1 MIRID
6 NPIDLSDYLR
16 LDGTNVPTADFS
28 WTTDLTTTGKG
39 TFGDLVVDNL
49 SIDGNTITSVNTHN
63 FALPNS
69 TVILSENSVSG
80 GAFYVPEISFSGVT
94 TLGSIK
100 DFLYI
105 RSSGGSTPGL
115 LFSNSTLTSFGS
127 ISYDLALLNF
137 TFSHSVALN
146 GDNRRLMF
154 GTGYDASIYYNNT
167 DLIIDPKVVGSG
179 KVNLNG
185 GNLYTTGTLES
196 SGFIISNAD
205 ADPYIRFYD
214 GASYGQLYYSKTTD
228 YFVLGNTLEIGTL
241 LLPGEGSGS
250 PYLYFRN
257 TNNYLAN
264 TTNMQLVSSSSLDIS
279 ANDNINIF
287 SVSGYIYLDT
297 TDITTTGLGT
307 FGNLDVDTLNFNGN
321 SITDSTGT
329 INFGNEHLITSG
341 NITAEKIYLNYYGD
355 ASITHDTIDLIIK
368 SEIGTSA
375 YVDFTN
381 FGLYRFDNDIE
392 TSGTITSGRLAHD
405 ASTYIDKDGSNNMTF
420 TDAVTGTLT
429 LAELGRATMIDVSDT
444 SVAEGNNSVVIG
456 YDKANLK
463 WLKIATTSTD
473 WTLTIYSSDDYAS
486 EPMEI
491 VTNRSG
497 DFNVYLD
504 MPYEDD
510 DATGELHYNFTSA
523 SGSETHDIQI
533 LGEALR

>member
-1 MIRID
+1 MPSFLRKKNNAKSRLLNPVTVGDSTITVKDYSQFPLEPNFMVTIWNRTQYPDPSDDSSMEILKVTGLNFNVFTVERGQEDTLAKIHQEGNAVELLFTVGQLQELENEINKLSFFASGENHWDRDSGSDTIVPFISNSNLDIGSGNFYCGTITQNSITLD
-6 NPIDLSDYLR
+6 NTYLK
-16 LDGTNVPTADFS
+16 LDGSNVPTADYS
-28 WTTDLTTTGKG
+28 WTTNFTTTG
-39 TFGDLVVDNL
+39 NI
-49 SIDGNTITSVNTHN
+49 S
-63 FALPNS
+63 S
-69 TVILSENSVSG
+69 T
-80 GAFYVPEISFSGVT
+80 A
-94 TLGSIK
+94 
-100 DFLYI
+100 
-105 RSSGGSTPGL
+105 
-115 LFSNSTLTSFGS
+115 
-127 ISYDLALLNF
+127 
-137 TFSHSVALN
+137 
-146 GDNRRLMF
+146 
-154 GTGYDASIYYNNT
+154 
-167 DLIIDPKVVGSG
+167 
-179 KVNLNG
+179 
-185 GNLYTTGTLES
+185 
-196 SGFIISNAD
+196 
-205 ADPYIRFYD
+205 
-214 GASYGQLYYSKTTD
+214 
-228 YFVLGNTLEIGTL
+228 GTL
-241 LLPGEGSGS
+241 L
-250 PYLYFRN
+250 
-257 TNNYLAN
+257 AN
-264 TTNMQLVSSSSLDIS
+264 TLTL
-279 ANDNINIF
+279 
-287 SVSGYIYLDT
+287 G
-297 TDITTTGLGT
+297 TGL
-307 FGNLDVDTLNFNGN
+307 
-321 SITDSTGT
+321 ITDSTGT